1 MKKERPKNN
10 KTNLGIKV
18 DIDLWNEFRKRAIDE
33 EEKTGTLLENIIR
46 DYLDLPDEVPEN
58 ETSEN
63 EPENEPSEPKSN
75 RPSRRDFDRDKSTL
89 EEDEDP
95 SVLSEAEAEARFRGN
110 KR

>member
-1 MKKERPKNN
+1 MAETKSILVEIDKGLWFRFRGSAFNQG
-10 KTNLGIKV
+10 KTVKDLLAEVIRGHLG
-18 DIDLWNEFRKRAIDE
+18 E
-33 EEKTGTLLENIIR
+33 T
-46 DYLDLPDEVPEN
+46 PEN